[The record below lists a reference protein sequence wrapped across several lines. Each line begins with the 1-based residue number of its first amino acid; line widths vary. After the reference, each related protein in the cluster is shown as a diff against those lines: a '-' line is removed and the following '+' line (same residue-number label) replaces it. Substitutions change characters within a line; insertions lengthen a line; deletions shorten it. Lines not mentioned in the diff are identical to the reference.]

1 MGAGK
6 RIRRTIIKP
15 EDMRTRRSE
24 DLETVWG
31 GPAAAEVALS
41 SKAANR
47 FLQAGSTP
55 ALIGFNKNFQ
65 LGQ

>member
-15 EDMRTRRSE
+15 EDMGTRRSE

-31 GPAAAEVALS
+31 DLLRLRQLRAPRQLIASCRQAP
-41 SKAANR
+41 
-47 FLQAGSTP
+47 LQH
-55 ALIGFNKNFQ
+55 
-65 LGQ
+65 